1 MNDSLIVD
9 SLQTLLYAR
18 MDSLANKLGDA
29 QEQIRQFEEI
39 NSAVQNKYYL
49 FCIVTV
55 VTLVLIFFWLRHRL
69 SVIEEGVFGGNMLD
83 KVEALTTC
91 ITSLEKELDKQVAA
105 KHSSDEFHTLEIAS
119 VTRKPIPA
127 SQRVDTV
134 LASDPVAASKSALA
148 PQSVVVKYGSIQAPD
163 SEGVLRIA
171 DRSLSVVS
179 SSSKW
184 FVISYQE
191 GSSAATYTIN
201 PDAMGEILQD
211 LQTFQFFT
219 EPFTLTSSTLPTHIS
234 VTHEGTLQRVERGWI
249 VKKRLKV
256 KF

>member
-29 QEQIRQFEEI
+29 QEQIRQFEEV

-69 SVIEEGVFGGNMLD
+69 SVIAEGIFSD
-83 KVEALTTC
+83 KVQALTTR
-91 ITSLEKELDKQVAA
+91 IASLEKELDKQGAA
-105 KHSSDEFHTLEIAS
+105 EHSSDEFHTLEIAS

-134 LASDPVAASKSALA
+134 LASDSVAASKSALA

-184 FVISYQE
+184 FVISHQE